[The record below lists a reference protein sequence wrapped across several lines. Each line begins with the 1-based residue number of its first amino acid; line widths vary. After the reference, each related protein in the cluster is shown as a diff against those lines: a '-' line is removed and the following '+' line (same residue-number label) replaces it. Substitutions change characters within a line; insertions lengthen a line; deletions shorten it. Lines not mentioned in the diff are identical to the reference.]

1 MILKKVIN
9 VLNKIQKIK
18 DKKVKNF
25 NNKLYKI
32 KNYNNVMPQ
41 PEKDNIKTANH
52 CGALVKKRII
62 NAKITKIE
70 SSKLF
75 KEDNIMGSYN
85 IAINKPITLA
95 FTPFKK
101 RLNILMSLNFCQNGK
116 VPMTNKK
123 DGRNMKNKQ
132 KILNSILSMPLFKN
146 IPK

>member
-1 MILKKVIN
+1 M
-9 VLNKIQKIK
+9 
-18 DKKVKNF
+18 
-25 NNKLYKI
+25 KI
-32 KNYNNVMPQ
+32 KNYNNVIPQ

-52 CGALVKKRII
+52 CGALVKNRII
-62 NAKITKIE
+62 NAKITKIA

-85 IAINKPITLA
+85 TAINKPITLA

-116 VPMTNKK
+116 VPVTSKK
-123 DGRNMKNKQ
+123 DGRKIKNRHSK
-132 KILNSILSMPLFKN
+132 LNEILSIPLFKK